1 MVTSSCFRNC
11 SCMKVTEIYL
21 KCRREIYWGE
31 GSKNLNRISTKATAW
46 IMNFW
51 ASDIP
56 LLLISLIKSQSPE
69 KEDPIDQH
77 RDTNSHLGFS
87 RRWKKGNKSSL
98 TLISE
103 GWQREVGLRF
113 CQELWQITQITL
125 WKITQI
131 RDGQAI
137 ETEVKGWMLTSQ
149 EQTKK
154 YFSRKKKNI
163 YIYKRTIHNVH
174 VCILPYIM
182 HIFLESFLISAI
194 KG

>member
-77 RDTNSHLGFS
+77 RHTNSHLGFS

-154 YFSRKKKNI
+154 YFSRKKKKI
-163 YIYKRTIHNVH
+163 YIYI
-174 VCILPYIM
+174 YI
-182 HIFLESFLISAI
+182 
-194 KG
+194 